1 MNYCKD
7 HKDNP
12 EAPLENYWMNTSGN
26 DVINHFIDSISDNG
40 MLTKDV
46 LERLVNGEV
55 ITQRVDEMV
64 TYKDLYSNIDN
75 LWSTLFMTGYLT
87 QRGYIG
93 NGYYSLA
100 VPNRE
105 IRNIIIERI
114 LALFRKA
121 VSGNG
126 ELLRSIAAD

>member
-1 MNYCKD
+1 
-7 HKDNP
+7 
-12 EAPLENYWMNTSGN
+12 
-26 DVINHFIDSISDNG
+26 